1 MSSFQKKAIF
11 LSIIIASL
19 VTLWRKDENE
29 FIKPKNEYSWI
40 HYKKDEKGKLVH
52 SIVDSEEVEK
62 LNGSSPLPNSRNE
75 RSPAENKKSD
85 KPEQKV
91 VFLNPANPQSK
102 PELSDLNFL
111 NTYNPA
117 WKELLAKELML
128 FQPESVEVYFKPQK
142 SVVKILENNRA
153 MFLEEVAITYKTNRG
168 PYSFKALINS
178 ETGKVVETWGKTH
191 YDNFSPRMPASENK
205 GLTPNGT
212 L

>member
-11 LSIIIASL
+11 LSILIASL

-29 FIKPKNEYSWI
+29 FIKPKNQLSWI
-40 HYKKDEKGKLVH
+40 HYKKDEKGKLVQ
-52 SIVDSEEVEK
+52 SVVGSEDVEK
-62 LNGSSPLPNSRNE
+62 LNGSSPLPTPKNE
-75 RSPAENKKSD
+75 RRPADNKKSD
-85 KPEQKV
+85 IPEQKV
-91 VFLNPANPQSK
+91 VFLNPANPKSK

-111 NTYNPA
+111 NTYNPE

-153 MFLEEVAITYKTNRG
+153 MFLEEVAVTYKTNRG
-168 PYSFKALINS
+168 PFSFKALVNS

>member
-11 LSIIIASL
+11 LSILIASL

-52 SIVDSEEVEK
+52 SIVDFEEVEK
-62 LNGSSPLPNSRNE
+62 LNGSSPLPNPRNE

-111 NTYNPA
+111 NTYNPQ

>member
-11 LSIIIASL
+11 LSILIASL

-62 LNGSSPLPNSRNE
+62 LNGSSPLPNPRNE